1 MHSGTRVRA
10 IAQAFT
16 RRSLIETFGAC
27 EEGGVGLVVA
37 DFGVEGRAVGL
48 GDVGWVADYGVEEFV
63 CG

>member
-1 MHSGTRVRA
+1 MCLGDEAAVDVEA
-10 IAQAFT
+10 
-16 RRSLIETFGAC
+16 FGAC

-37 DFGVEGRAVGL
+37 DFGVEGWAVGL